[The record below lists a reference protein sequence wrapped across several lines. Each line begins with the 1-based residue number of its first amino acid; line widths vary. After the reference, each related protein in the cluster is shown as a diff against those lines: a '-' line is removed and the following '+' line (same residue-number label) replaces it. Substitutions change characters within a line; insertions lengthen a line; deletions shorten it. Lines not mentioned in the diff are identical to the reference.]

1 MHRSTRRSFAR
12 EAATAL
18 RMLIE
23 NITINPNGERGPEAE
38 LVAKLSDLMA
48 FATNDNA
55 APKGGV
61 VVL

>member
-1 MHRSTRRSFAR
+1 MHRSTTRSFAR

-18 RMLIE
+18 RTLIE
-23 NITINPNGERGPEAE
+23 NITIHPNGERGPEAE

-61 VVL
+61 VVP